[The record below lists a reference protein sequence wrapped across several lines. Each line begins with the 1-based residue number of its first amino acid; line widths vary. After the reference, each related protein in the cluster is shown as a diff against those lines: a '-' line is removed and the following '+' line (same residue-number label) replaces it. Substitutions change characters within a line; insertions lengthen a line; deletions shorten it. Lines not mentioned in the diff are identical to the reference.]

1 MIKRVTQGS
10 KQYKYAIKKLSIGV
24 VSVATGASIL
34 LYSPQV
40 MAQES
45 SPETGVTQTQVEHE
59 KQATEQADSVVN
71 EAVNASAGL
80 TPESSEKRTE
90 AVGDS
95 SQATEP
101 QLSTNQADASQ
112 ADKISESAKPLATDA
127 AAKAPAISDNH
138 LRMHFKTLPAGES
151 LGSLG
156 LWVWG
161 DVDQPSKDWPN
172 GAITMTKAKKDD
184 YGYYLDVP
192 LAAKHRQQVSYLI
205 NNKAGEN
212 LSKDQHISL
221 LTQKMNEVW
230 IDENYHAHAYR
241 PLKKGYLRINY
252 HNQSGHYDNLAVWTF
267 KDVKTPTTDWPN
279 GLDLSHKGPH
289 GAYVDVPLKEGAKEI
304 GFLILDKSKSGD
316 AIKVQPKD
324 YLFKDLDN
332 HTQIFVK
339 DTDPKVYNNPYYID
353 QVSLKGA
360 EQTTPNEIKAI
371 FTTLDGLD
379 EDTVKQKIKIT
390 DKAGKAV
397 AIDELTL
404 DKDKSVMTLKG
415 DFKAQGAVYT
425 VTFGE
430 VSQVARQSWQL
441 KDKLYAYDGELGAT
455 LAKDGSVDLALW
467 SPSADSVKV
476 VVYDKQDQTK
486 VVGQADLTKSD
497 KGVWRT
503 HLTSDSIK
511 GISDYTGYY
520 YLYEITRGQE
530 KVMVLDPYAKSLAA
544 WNNATANDQIKTAK
558 AAFVNPSLAG
568 PKDLDFAKINNFK
581 KREDAIIYEAH
592 VRDFTS
598 DPSLD
603 GKLRNEFGTF
613 AAFIEK
619 LDYLKELGVTHV
631 QLLPVLSYFYVNE
644 LDKSR
649 STAYTSSDNNY
660 NWGYDPQHYF
670 ALSGMYS
677 ANPNDPALRIAE
689 LKQLVNEIHKR
700 GMGVIFDVVYNHTAR
715 TYLFEDLEPNYY
727 HFMNADGTARES
739 FGGGRL
745 GTTHAMSRRILV
757 DSITYL
763 TREFKVDGFRF
774 DMMGDHDAAAI
785 EQAFKAAKAI
795 NPNTIMIGEGWRTY
809 QGDEGKK
816 ETAADQDWMKA
827 TNTVGVFSDD
837 IRNTLKSGF
846 PNEGTAAF
854 ITGGAKN
861 LEGLFKTIKAQPGN
875 FEADAPGDVVQYIAA
890 HDNLTLHDVIA
901 KSINKDPKL
910 AEEEIHKRI
919 RLGNTLIL
927 TAQGTAFIHSGQEYG
942 RTKHLLNPDYKTKV
956 ADDKLPNKATLID
969 AVAEYPYFIHDSYDS
984 SDAVNHFDWAKA
996 TDGQANPISYQTQA
1010 YTKGLIALRR
1020 SSDAFRKASMA
1031 DVNRDVTLITQ
1042 AGQGD
1047 IQKDDLIIGY
1057 QTIASNGD
1065 RYAVFVNAD
1074 SKARTVVLPDRYR
1087 HLLGA
1092 QVLVDAEQ
1100 AGVTAIAKP
1109 KGVQFTKEGLTIDG
1123 LTAIVLKVAAGA
1135 VEAPSQTQQARSEQ
1149 SVRPVSTTVSK
1160 ASPLMTPDQKPQQ
1173 ASLPQT
1179 GEMTSKGLLAT
1190 GMTMLIAVFGLF
1202 TKRQKD

>member
-80 TPESSEKRTE
+80 TSESSEKRTE
-90 AVGDS
+90 AVDDS

-279 GLDLSHKGPH
+279 GLDLSHKGPY

-379 EDTVKQKIKIT
+379 EDTVKQNIKIT

-956 ADDKLPNKATLID
+956 ADDKVPNKATLID

>member
-80 TPESSEKRTE
+80 TSESSEKRTE
-90 AVGDS
+90 AVDDS

-279 GLDLSHKGPH
+279 GLDLSHKGPY
-289 GAYVDVPLKEGAKEI
+289 GVYVDVPLKEGAKEI

-379 EDTVKQKIKIT
+379 EDTVKQNIKIT

-763 TREFKVDGFRF
+763 TREFRVDGFRF

-901 KSINKDPKL
+901 KSINKDPKV

-956 ADDKLPNKATLID
+956 ADDKVPNKATLID

-996 TDGQANPISYQTQA
+996 TDGQVNPISYQTQA

>member
-956 ADDKLPNKATLID
+956 ADDKVPNKATLID

-1123 LTAIVLKVAAGA
+1123 LTAIVLKVVAGA

>member
-221 LTQKMNEVW
+221 FTQKMNEVW

-379 EDTVKQKIKIT
+379 EDTVKQNIKIT
-390 DKAGKAV
+390 DKAGKSV

-901 KSINKDPKL
+901 KSINKDPKV

-956 ADDKLPNKATLID
+956 ADDKVPNKATLID

-996 TDGQANPISYQTQA
+996 TDGQVNPISYQTQT